1 MTDHPTPAAL
11 EAFLASRLSAAE
23 TGAVLA
29 HLIHGCEECREVI
42 APMANALFY
51 PGRAEP
57 TEAAEAAET
66 ATVRAGA
73 PEVGWEYEFPITR
86 AVKQALRT
94 ARDRSQE
101 RETAAGE
108 IAALLD
114 GRDSRAL
121 PVCLAAEAG
130 GRRGWDWCEQFLA
143 ESRAQVHED
152 PQGAILLA
160 SFAVTLAES
169 KLEDRRFRPGQV
181 ADLRARARAELGNAR
196 RVSDDLRNAEG
207 EMTRALT
214 HAEQGTGDP
223 LVLARIMGLCAALYR
238 DQRRFGEAGQLLDAV
253 QGIYRDHGEPHL
265 AGRAL
270 ISKGLLLGVDNDP
283 WGAIRRIEE
292 GIELLD
298 PRREPALLFTA
309 VHSLIWFLVEA
320 GQLDAAERL
329 IGTSAALY
337 TRFAGAVDLLKRR
350 WMEGRIA
357 AASGQLEG
365 ARIAFGEARQGFAH
379 HGKPGDVALVSLDLA
394 TVYLR
399 LGQPAE
405 VGRLAEEMLV
415 TFRALGIRR
424 EAIASLLLL
433 KEAVQAE
440 RATLTL
446 CAEIASQ
453 LRRLDSLGWRE
464 TPA

>member
-1 MTDHPTPAAL
+1 LTDHPTPAAL

-29 HLIHGCEECREVI
+29 HLIHGCEECRETI

-51 PGRAEP
+51 PGRVGPAEVG
-57 TEAAEAAET
+57 TS
-66 ATVRAGA
+66 G
-73 PEVGWEYEFPITR
+73 VGWEYEFPITR
-86 AVKQALRT
+86 AVKHALRE
-94 ARDRSQE
+94 ARDRSQQ

-108 IAALLD
+108 IAALLHGRD
-114 GRDSRAL
+114 GRNGRNGRAM
-121 PVCLAAEAG
+121 PVCPPAEVG
-130 GRRGWDWCEQFLA
+130 GRRGWDWCEEFLA

-152 PQGAILLA
+152 PQSAILLA

-169 KLEDRRFRPGQV
+169 KLEDGRFRPGEV

-196 RVSDDLRNAEG
+196 RVSDDLANAEG

-238 DQRRFGEAGQLLDAV
+238 DQRRFAEAGQLLDAV

-298 PRREPALLFTA
+298 PRRDPALLFTA

-357 AASGQLEG
+357 AALGQLES
-365 ARIAFGEARQGFAH
+365 ARIAFGEARQGFASQ
-379 HGKPGDVALVSLDLA
+379 GKPGDVALVSLDLA

-446 CAEIASQ
+446 CAEVAGQ

-464 TPA
+464 TPS

>member
-1 MTDHPTPAAL
+1 LTDHPTPAAL
-11 EAFLASRLSAAE
+11 EAFLASRLPAAE

-51 PGRAEP
+51 PGRTEP
-57 TEAAEAAET
+57 AEAGT
-66 ATVRAGA
+66 S
-73 PEVGWEYEFPITR
+73 EVGWEYEFPITR
-86 AVKQALRT
+86 AVKHALRE
-94 ARDRSQE
+94 ARDRSQQ

-108 IAALLD
+108 IAALLYGRDGRD

-121 PVCLAAEAG
+121 PACLPAEAG
-130 GRRGWDWCEQFLA
+130 GRRGWDWCEEFLA

-152 PQGAILLA
+152 PQSAILLA

-169 KLEDRRFRPGQV
+169 KLEDGRFRPGQV

-223 LVLARIMGLCAALYR
+223 LILARIMGLCAALYR
-238 DQRRFGEAGQLLDAV
+238 DQRRFAEAGQLLDAV

-357 AASGQLEG
+357 AAVGQLEG
-365 ARIAFGEARQGFAH
+365 ARIAFGEARQGFAR

-464 TPA
+464 TPS

>member
-1 MTDHPTPAAL
+1 LNDHPTPAAL
-11 EAFLASRLSAAE
+11 EAFLASRLPAAE
-23 TGAVLA
+23 RSTVLA
-29 HLIHGCEECREVI
+29 HLIRGCELCREVI

-51 PGRAEP
+51 PGRSEP
-57 TEAAEAAET
+57 SDATQAGKT
-66 ATVRAGA
+66 AGQ

-86 AVKQALRT
+86 AVKHALRE

-108 IAALLD
+108 IAALLR
-114 GRDSRAL
+114 GSAL
-121 PVCLAAEAG
+121 PACLPAEAG
-130 GRRGWDWCEQFLA
+130 GRRGFDWCEQFLA

-152 PQGAILLA
+152 PQSAILLA

-169 KLEDRRFRPGQV
+169 KLEDGRFRPGQA

-196 RVSDDLRNAEG
+196 RVSDDLLNAEG
-207 EMTRALT
+207 EMSRALA

-238 DQRRFGEAGQLLDAV
+238 DQRRFGEAGRLLDVV
-253 QGIYRDHGEPHL
+253 QRIYRDHGEPHL

-292 GIELLD
+292 GIDLLD

-329 IGTSAALY
+329 IATSTGLY
-337 TRFAGAVDLLKRR
+337 NHFAGAVDLTKRR

-357 AASGQLEG
+357 AALGELDG
-365 ARIAFGEARQGFAH
+365 ARIALGEARQSFAH

-424 EAIASLLLL
+424 EAIAALLLL

-440 RATLTL
+440 RATLAL
-446 CAEIASQ
+446 CAEVASQ

-464 TPA
+464 P